1 MTRTHSDTR
10 SKLLEQAAEL
20 FAGSGF
26 AAVSVRDIARTMNLT
41 AAALYHHFT
50 DKDSLYEAV
59 LEQVYRSRTQTLH
72 GTLDPDGQPAASQLR
87 NFVLAFAEI
96 VAGDKVFARL
106 LHRELLDGGAARMQ
120 RLSAHVF
127 QEPFSRFAALLKTL
141 APGRDPHLTANAMI
155 AIILGHYEFS
165 VIRQSMPGYLQAHE
179 NPSVLTD
186 HVINLVL
193 TGP

>member
-1 MTRTHSDTR
+1 MSRYPGYTR
-10 SKLLEQAAEL
+10 SRLLEQAAGL

-26 AAVSVRDIARTMNLT
+26 AAVSVRDIARAMNLT
-41 AAALYHHFT
+41 AAALYHHFN

-59 LEQVYRSRTQTLH
+59 LEQVFRSRTQTLH
-72 GTLDPDGQPAASQLR
+72 GMLDTDGLPAAAQLR
-87 NFVLAFAEI
+87 NFVQAFAEI
-96 VAGDKVFARL
+96 VASDKVFSRL

-141 APGRDPHLTANAMI
+141 APRRDPHLTANAMI

-165 VIRQSMPGYLQAHE
+165 VIRQSMPGYLPAHE

-186 HVINLVL
+186 QVISLVL